1 MRSPGAP
8 CVFLGKSALHRGG
21 DKATW
26 PVSRL
31 WQVLDPTLFRMTLV
45 AVLLAPVRGD
55 CDPPPIIPFA
65 SPINPFYDSS
75 FKPGTTLKY
84 NCHAGYKK
92 INSTWISC
100 NANGEWNYNV
110 FCAKKQCKN
119 PGELINGKVEVKT
132 DFHLGSIIEFRCL
145 RGYILVGS
153 ATSRCE
159 VHGKGVSW
167 SDHIPECVIVKCEA
181 PPTISNGKHNGI
193 EAVYTYGSTVTYSC
207 DLHYSLLGQA
217 SISCVMENTTTG
229 VWSPNPPTCKKIFCY
244 QPQIPN
250 GIFVS
255 GFGSLH
261 TYKDVIVIKC
271 KKGYAL
277 RGSSRVHCEANNEW
291 HPSVPTC
298 ELNSCIDL
306 PELPFAS
313 WEKTAYTSRSPEI
326 FEVGTELKFK
336 CDPGYRVIPAEPLTV
351 KCQENLTWS
360 PSKGCER
367 VCCPTPDMEKIII
380 ISDRRDF
387 TGICVYAY
395 GDYVSFM
402 CDKGYYPI
410 SPDGRSSCQADGT
423 WNPKMPE
430 CEPDC
435 LQPPSVAHGRHR
447 VLSTTPSRQ
456 EIMYECEEGYTLVG
470 ERKLF
475 CIYSRWLPRAP
486 VCQALCPKP
495 EIANGNLSVVKA
507 QYGEKENLT
516 VRCNSGYGVV
526 GSPSITC
533 AENRNW
539 QPEVP
544 KCEWEVPEG
553 CEQVLAGRRLMQCL
567 AEPNEVKMALEV
579 YKLSLE
585 IELLELQRDKARN
598 SVQLPL

>member
-1 MRSPGAP
+1 MHSPRAP
-8 CVFLGKSALHRGG
+8 RVFLGKSALHREGG
-21 DKATW
+21 KAAW
-26 PVSRL
+26 PLSRL
-31 WQVLDPTLFRMTLV
+31 CKVLDPTLFRMTLV

-65 SPINPFYDSS
+65 SPINPLYDLS

-92 INSTWISC
+92 INSTWIIC

-181 PPTISNGKHNGI
+181 PPTISNGKHNGM
-193 EAVYTYGSTVTYSC
+193 EAVYTYGSVVTYSC

-229 VWSPNPPTCKKIFCY
+229 VWSPNPPTCKKIFCC

-277 RGSSRVHCEANNEW
+277 RGSSRIHCEANNEW

-336 CDPGYRVIPAEPLTV
+336 CDPGYRAIPAESLTV

-410 SPDGRSSCQADGT
+410 SPDGRSSCQVDGT
-423 WNPKMPE
+423 WNPKMPK
-430 CEPDC
+430 CEPARC
-435 LQPPSVAHGRHR
+435 L
-447 VLSTTPSRQ
+447 
-456 EIMYECEEGYTLVG
+456 
-470 ERKLF
+470 
-475 CIYSRWLPRAP
+475 
-486 VCQALCPKP
+486 KP
-495 EIANGNLSVVKA
+495 YIKNAKLSVDKDE
-507 QYGEKENLT
+507 YTEFENIT
-516 VRCNSGYGVV
+516 IQCDFGYAVV
-526 GSPSITC
+526 GPQNIIC
-533 AENRNW
+533 LENRTW
-539 QPEVP
+539 YPEVP
-544 KCEWEVPEG
+544 KCEWEMAEE
-553 CEQVLAGRRLMQCL
+553 CEQVMVGRKLLQCL
-567 AEPNEVKMALEV
+567 PTPEDVKMALSV

-585 IELLELQRDKARN
+585 IERLEQENTQN
-598 SVQLPL
+598 SNQKFSKGKKSKGSFLPLN